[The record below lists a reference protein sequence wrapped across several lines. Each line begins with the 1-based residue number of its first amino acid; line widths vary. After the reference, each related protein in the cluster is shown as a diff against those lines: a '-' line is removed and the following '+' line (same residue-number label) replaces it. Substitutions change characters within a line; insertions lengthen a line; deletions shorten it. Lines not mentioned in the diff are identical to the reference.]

1 MKHDISLLVE
11 SLLVAD
17 RLAAEGIVNE
27 LTQDVSPISI
37 IETLIVPAL
46 EHIGRGWEDGSV
58 ALSQVYMGGRICEK
72 MVNIL
77 LPPGAPDRK
86 DQPRM
91 ALCVLQ
97 DHHLL
102 GKQIVYSLLRAA
114 GFELLDYGNIS
125 VDEVVK
131 RVKSDGIKVL
141 LISVLMLPSALK
153 IRKVTTAF
161 DDMGLD
167 VKIVVGGAPFK
178 FDDQLFQVV
187 GADAMC
193 TTASSVVPVIEKIME
208 VSHGN

>member
-1 MKHDISLLVE
+1 MEHEISLLVE

-17 RLAAEGIVNE
+17 RLAAEIIVKE
-27 LTQDVSPISI
+27 LTQEILPIHI
-37 IETLIVPAL
+37 IENVIVPAL
-46 EHIGRGWEDGSV
+46 EHIGKGWEEGSV

-72 MVNIL
+72 MVDGL

-86 DQPRM
+86 DQPCM
-91 ALCVLQ
+91 AICVLK

-114 GFELLDYGNIS
+114 GFELADYGNIS
-125 VDEVVK
+125 VEEVVE
-131 RVKSDGIKVL
+131 RVKKDEIKVL

-153 IRKVTTAF
+153 IKQVRRGL

-178 FDDQLFQVV
+178 FDSQLSSAV

-193 TTASSVVPVIEKIME
+193 TTASGVVPVIEQIME
-208 VSHGN
+208 VSHGQ